1 VVPGVKD
8 SIINT
13 GYGAGWSLVCRLPE
27 SWTQRVF
34 RFVAEVAWRRQGP
47 RVQVLEAN
55 LVRVLGPDIDG
66 KTLRTASRGV
76 LRRYA
81 RYWLE
86 IFRLPVTPPDRL
98 AGGIHDPANQVK
110 MIFDIMA
117 SGRGVV
123 VALPH
128 MGNWDQA
135 GAWFIAQ
142 GAGSLTTVME
152 RLKPET
158 LYKRFV
164 TFREGLGMEVLPASG
179 GTRPFG
185 ILAQRLRAGK
195 FVALPCDRDV
205 TGSGVE
211 VEFFGEGAKMMAGP
225 AALAVETDAALVP
238 VVLWFADDGGCGVKI
253 GAEIEQPAAGT
264 RPQKVAAMMQEL
276 ADFFEQG
283 IREHPQDWLMLQKVF
298 VADLDPDRQARA
310 AQVLGN
316 GQLPSDI
323 WPGQESR

>member
-1 VVPGVKD
+1 VPGVKD
-8 SIINT
+8 RIIGS
-13 GYGAGWSLVCRLPE
+13 GYGVGWSLVCRLPE
-27 SWTQRVF
+27 SWMQRVF
-34 RFVAEVAWRRQGP
+34 RFAAEVAWRRQGP

-55 LVRVLGPDIDG
+55 LVRVLGPGVDG
-66 KTLRTASRGV
+66 KTLRAASREV

-86 IFRLPVTPPDRL
+86 IFRLPVMPADRL

-110 MIFDIMA
+110 MIIDIMA

-135 GAWFIAQ
+135 AAWFIAH

-152 RLKPET
+152 RLEPET
-158 LYKRFV
+158 VYERFV

-179 GTRPFG
+179 GARPFG

-205 TGSGVE
+205 TGSGIE
-211 VEFFGEGAKMMAGP
+211 VEFFGEKAKMMAGP
-225 AALAVETDAALVP
+225 AALAAQTGAALVP
-238 VVLWFADDGGCGVKI
+238 AVLWFADDGRCVVKF

-264 RPQKVAAMMQEL
+264 RPQQVAAMMQEV
-276 ADFFEQG
+276 ARFFEQG
-283 IREHPQDWLMLQKVF
+283 IREHPYDWLMLQKVF
-298 VADLDPDRQARA
+298 VADLDPERQARA
-310 AQVLGN
+310 ATHALRN
-316 GQLPSDI
+316 GQLPGDSSQG
-323 WPGQESR
+323 PESR